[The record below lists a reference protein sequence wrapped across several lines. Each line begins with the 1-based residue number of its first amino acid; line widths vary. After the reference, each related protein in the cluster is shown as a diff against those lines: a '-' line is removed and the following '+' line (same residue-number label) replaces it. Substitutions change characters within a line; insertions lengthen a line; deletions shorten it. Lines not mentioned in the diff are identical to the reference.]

1 MVDLKRMLT
10 KILENA
16 LIFRSNTDATVASQY
31 ANANIKTL
39 KLFRYGK
46 TVFATFVLEYVN
58 GTTITPDTTIWTIPE
73 GYRPSTTITRQV
85 LAHRANSSTINSS
98 IKATNVTINTNG
110 TVSLATSN
118 ATLFY
123 GTAVWQ
129 IE

>member
-1 MVDLKRMLT
+1 MVNLKRMLT

-16 LIFRSNTDATVASQY
+16 LIFRSNTDATVESQY

-46 TVFATFVLEYVN
+46 TVFATFMFEYID
-58 GTTITPDTTIWTIPE
+58 GTTITPNTTIWTIPE
-73 GYRPSTTITRQV
+73 SYRPSVAITRQV
-85 LAHRANSSTINSS
+85 LAHRANSSTVNGS